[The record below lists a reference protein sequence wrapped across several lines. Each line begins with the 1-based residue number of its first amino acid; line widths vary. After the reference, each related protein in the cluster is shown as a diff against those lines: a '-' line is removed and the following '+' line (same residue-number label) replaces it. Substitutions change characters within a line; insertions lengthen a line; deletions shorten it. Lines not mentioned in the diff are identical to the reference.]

1 LPNALFSSRRR
12 AAPLI
17 VRGIV
22 ILLCIVAAWG
32 LARFA
37 ADQLVANRSARLLAE
52 ERSVATRLARG
63 TVHTVN
69 QDLILIRGIPQV
81 LAQIAQ
87 IQNAAAGI
95 ADHPL
100 TELPHEVVRERLLAN
115 PALKPV
121 NDLLRAAQLYFGADL
136 VWLGT
141 PDGVTIASSDA
152 REPNPLVGDNYGDR
166 AYFQSAILGTA
177 GQQYVIGRKTR
188 LPGIYFTAPVYQE
201 GRLVGAMVVKLGL
214 RRLSHWVD
222 TGASFI
228 TDVNGV
234 IVLANDPTFTG
245 LAVPDA
251 PVFKMTPA
259 ERRHLY
265 QQEDFTI
272 VPIENYDPAPGTP
285 FFLMSNPSDEPGAS
299 QGASR
304 GHEAH
309 HAPEEADLVRVR
321 PDNQPYLLESAPSMD
336 SELVIYTM
344 SEVPTLRSLF
354 IERQRYTWLVFG
366 LLLTS
371 AGALFLLIRH
381 LRRGKLQLSDT
392 LAKNAALE
400 HEVKYDALTGSLSR
414 GHFLKRLRS
423 EVHQANTTGVAACI
437 ILVDL
442 DHFKQ
447 INDTWGHALG
457 DTVLATFVRLC
468 HDSLREEDICG
479 RLGGEEF
486 AIILSGATEARAFD
500 AAERLREAVRAA
512 RINVDG
518 RALQFT
524 ISAGVAQWHTGDD
537 DNAWLQRA
545 DAALYLAKSRGR
557 DRCARES
564 DLRVLTRGG
573 S

>member
-1 LPNALFSSRRR
+1 M
-12 AAPLI
+12 
-17 VRGIV
+17 
-22 ILLCIVAAWG
+22 LLCVFAAWG

-81 LAQIAQ
+81 LAQISQ
-87 IQNAAAGI
+87 IQRAAADI

-100 TELPHEVVRERLLAN
+100 TELPHEMAREKLLAN
-115 PALKPV
+115 AALKPV
-121 NDLLRAAQLYFGADL
+121 NELLRAAQLYFGADL

-152 REPNPLVGDNYGDR
+152 KGPNPLVGDNYGDR
-166 AYFQSAILGTA
+166 GYFQAAVLGTA

-188 LPGIYFTAPVYQE
+188 LPGIYFTAPVYQD
-201 GRLVGAMVVKLGL
+201 GRLVGVMVVKLGL

-222 TGASFI
+222 TGASFV

-245 LAVPDA
+245 LAVPGA

-265 QQEDFTI
+265 QQDDFTV
-272 VPIENYDPAPGTP
+272 VPIEDYDPAPGTP
-285 FFLMSNPSDEPGAS
+285 PFLLPGTRGEP
-299 QGASR
+299 Q
-304 GHEAH
+304 AH
-309 HAPEEADLVRVR
+309 HDPDAADLVRVR
-321 PDNQPYLLESAPSMD
+321 PDNQPYLLESATSMD

-354 IERQRYTWLVFG
+354 IERQRYTVLMFG
-366 LLLTS
+366 LMLSS
-371 AGALFLLIRH
+371 AGALVLLIRH

-423 EVHQANTTGVAACI
+423 EVNQANTTGVPACI
-437 ILVDL
+437 VLVDL

-468 HDSLREEDICG
+468 HDSLREDDICG

-524 ISAGVAQWHTGDD
+524 ISAGVAQWHAGDD

-564 DLRVLTRGG
+564 DLRVLTGGG

>member
-1 LPNALFSSRRR
+1 MLNSFNTLFSRR
-12 AAPLI
+12 ATPVL
-17 VRGIV
+17 VRGV
-22 ILLCIVAAWG
+22 VMLLCVFAAWG

-81 LAQIAQ
+81 LAQISQ
-87 IQNAAAGI
+87 IQRAAADI

-100 TELPHEVVRERLLAN
+100 TELPHEMAREKLLAN
-115 PALKPV
+115 AALKPV
-121 NDLLRAAQLYFGADL
+121 NELLRAAQLYFGADL

-152 REPNPLVGDNYGDR
+152 KGPNPLVGDNYGDR
-166 AYFQSAILGTA
+166 GYFQAAVLGTA

-188 LPGIYFTAPVYQE
+188 LPGIYFTAPVYQD
-201 GRLVGAMVVKLGL
+201 GRLVGVMVVKLGL

-222 TGASFI
+222 TGASFV

-245 LAVPDA
+245 LAVPGA

-265 QQEDFTI
+265 QQDDFTV
-272 VPIENYDPAPGTP
+272 VPIEDYDPAPGTP
-285 FFLMSNPSDEPGAS
+285 PFLLPGTRGEP
-299 QGASR
+299 Q
-304 GHEAH
+304 AH
-309 HAPEEADLVRVR
+309 HDPDAADLVRVR

-354 IERQRYTWLVFG
+354 IERQRYTVLMFG
-366 LLLTS
+366 LMLSS
-371 AGALFLLIRH
+371 AGALVLLIRH

-423 EVHQANTTGVAACI
+423 EVNQANATGVPACI
-437 ILVDL
+437 VLVDL

-468 HDSLREEDICG
+468 HDSLREDDICG

-524 ISAGVAQWHTGDD
+524 ISAGVAQWHAGDD

-564 DLRVLTRGG
+564 DLRVLTGGG

>member
-1 LPNALFSSRRR
+1 MPLTNALFNPRRTASVFR
-12 AAPLI
+12 SGLAVL
-17 VRGIV
+17 VC
-22 ILLCIVAAWG
+22 ILVAWG

-37 ADQLVANRSARLLAE
+37 ADQLVANRSARLLFE
-52 ERSVATRLARG
+52 ERSVATRLAHG

-81 LAQIAQ
+81 LAQIEQ
-87 IQNAAAGI
+87 LQDAAASI
-95 ADHPL
+95 ATHPL
-100 TELPHEVVRERLLAN
+100 KGVPPDKARQTLLAN
-115 PALKPV
+115 AVLKPV

-152 REPNPLVGDNYGDR
+152 YTTSSLVGDNYGDR
-166 AYFQSAILGTA
+166 GYFNAAVLGGA
-177 GQQYVIGRKTR
+177 GQQYVIGRKTG
-188 LPGIYFTAPVYQE
+188 LPGIYFTAPVYRD
-201 GRLVGAMVVKLGL
+201 GLLVGVMVVKLGL
-214 RRLSHWVD
+214 RRLAHWVD
-222 TGASFI
+222 SGASFV
-228 TDVNGV
+228 TDTNGV

-245 LAVPDA
+245 LAVPGA
-251 PVFKMTPA
+251 EVFKLTRP

-265 QQEDFTI
+265 QQEDFT
-272 VPIENYDPAPGTP
+272 VAPIEDYDLSPGTP
-285 FFLMSNPSDEPGAS
+285 ELMQRA
-299 QGASR
+299 
-304 GHEAH
+304 HEEEEGEH
-309 HAPEEADLVRVR
+309 HARLVRVR
-321 PDNQPYLLESAPSMD
+321 PDNQPYLLEAEPSAD

-344 SEVPTLRSLF
+344 NEAPTLGSLS
-354 IERQRYTWLVFG
+354 IERRRYATLVFA
-366 LLLTS
+366 LLLSS
-371 AGALFLLIRH
+371 AGALWLLVRY
-381 LRRGKLQLSDT
+381 LRREKLQLTDT

-400 HEVKYDALTGSLSR
+400 HEVKYDALTGALSR
-414 GHFLKRLRS
+414 GHFLKRLRA
-423 EVHQANTTGVAACI
+423 EVSKADSTGAPTCV

-468 HDSLREEDICG
+468 HESLREDDICG

-486 AIILSGATEARAFD
+486 AIILSGATEARALE
-500 AAERLREAVRAA
+500 AAERLCESVRTA
-512 RINVDG
+512 RISVDS

-524 ISAGVAQWHTGDD
+524 ISAGVAQWHVGDD

-557 DRCARES
+557 DCCARES

>member
-1 LPNALFSSRRR
+1 MVYALLNRHH
-12 AAPLI
+12 AASAF
-17 VRGIV
+17 VRGLAVLVCVLI
-22 ILLCIVAAWG
+22 AWA

-37 ADQLVANRSARLLAE
+37 ADQLVANRAARLLYE
-52 ERSVATRLARG
+52 ERSIATRLAHG

-81 LAQIAQ
+81 LAQIEQ
-87 IQNAAAGI
+87 LQQAARTI
-95 ADHPL
+95 ATHPL
-100 TELPHEVVRERLLAN
+100 TNVPQEKARETLLAD
-115 PALKPV
+115 PVLKPV
-121 NDLLRAAQLYFGADL
+121 NELLRAAQLYFGADL

-141 PDGVTIASSDA
+141 PDGITIASSDFNSS
-152 REPNPLVGDNYGDR
+152 NPLIGDRYGDR
-166 AYFQSAILGTA
+166 AYFNAAVLGGS
-177 GQQYVIGRKTR
+177 GQQYVTGRKTG
-188 LPGIYFTAPVYQE
+188 LPGIYFTAPVYQD
-201 GRLVGAMVVKLGL
+201 GMLVGVVVVKLGI

-222 TGASFI
+222 SGASFI
-228 TDVNGV
+228 TDTNGV

-245 LAVPDA
+245 LAVPGA
-251 PVFKMTPA
+251 AVFKLSRT

-265 QQEDFTI
+265 LQEDFTV
-272 VPIENYDPAPGTP
+272 VPIESYDLAPGTP
-285 FFLMSNPSDEPGAS
+285 DFLRLTPDDEETTHNA
-299 QGASR
+299 R
-304 GHEAH
+304 
-309 HAPEEADLVRVR
+309 LVRVR
-321 PDNQPYLLESAPSMD
+321 PDNQPYLLEAEASSDGEM
-336 SELVIYTM
+336 VIYTM
-344 SEVPTLRSLF
+344 SEAPTLGSLSV
-354 IERQRYTWLVFG
+354 ERRRYAALVFA
-366 LLLTS
+366 LLLS
-371 AGALFLLIRH
+371 LAGASYLLVRY
-381 LRRGKLQLSDT
+381 LRREKLQLTNT

-400 HEVKYDALTGSLSR
+400 HEVKYDALTGALSR
-414 GHFLKRLRS
+414 GHFLKRLRA
-423 EVHQANTTGVAACI
+423 EVIQADAADVPTSV

-468 HDSLREEDICG
+468 HESLREDDICG

-486 AIILSGATEARAFD
+486 AIILSGAIEARAFD

-524 ISAGVAQWHTGDD
+524 ISAGVAQWHEGDD

-564 DLRVLTRGG
+564 DLRVLTRGEP
-573 S
+573 

>member
-1 LPNALFSSRRR
+1 M
-12 AAPLI
+12 
-17 VRGIV
+17 
-22 ILLCIVAAWG
+22 LLCVFAAWG

-81 LAQIAQ
+81 LAQISQ
-87 IQNAAAGI
+87 IQHAAADI

-100 TELPHEVVRERLLAN
+100 TELPHETAREKLLAN
-115 PALKPV
+115 AALKPV
-121 NDLLRAAQLYFGADL
+121 NELLRAAQLYFGADL

-152 REPNPLVGDNYGDR
+152 NSPNPLVGDNYGDR
-166 AYFQSAILGTA
+166 GYFQSAVLGTA

-188 LPGIYFTAPVYQE
+188 LPGIYFTAPVYRE
-201 GRLVGAMVVKLGL
+201 GRLVGVMVVKLGL

-222 TGASFI
+222 TGASFV

-245 LAVPDA
+245 LAVPGA
-251 PVFKMTPA
+251 PVFKMSPA

-265 QQEDFTI
+265 QQDYFTV
-272 VPIENYDPAPGTP
+272 VPIEDYDPAPGTP
-285 FFLMSNPSDEPGAS
+285 PFMLPGTRGEPQA
-299 QGASR
+299 Q
-304 GHEAH
+304 HE
-309 HAPEEADLVRVR
+309 PEAADLVRVR

-354 IERQRYTWLVFG
+354 IERQRYTVLMFG
-366 LLLTS
+366 LMLSS
-371 AGALFLLIRH
+371 AGALVLLIRH

-423 EVHQANTTGVAACI
+423 EVNQANTTGVPACI

-468 HDSLREEDICG
+468 HDSLREDDICG

-524 ISAGVAQWHTGDD
+524 ISAGVAQWHAGDD

>member
-1 LPNALFSSRRR
+1 MLNAFNTFLSRRR
-12 AAPLI
+12 AVPVL
-17 VRGIV
+17 VRGFV
-22 ILLCIVAAWG
+22 MLLCVFAAWG

-81 LAQIAQ
+81 LAQISQ
-87 IQNAAAGI
+87 IQHAAADI

-100 TELPHEVVRERLLAN
+100 TDLPHETAREKLLAN
-115 PALKPV
+115 AALKPV
-121 NDLLRAAQLYFGADL
+121 NELLRAAQLYFGADL

-152 REPNPLVGDNYGDR
+152 NSPNPLVGDNYGDR
-166 AYFQSAILGTA
+166 GYFQSAVLGTA

-188 LPGIYFTAPVYQE
+188 LPGIYFTAPVYQD
-201 GRLVGAMVVKLGL
+201 GRLVGVMVVKLGL

-222 TGASFI
+222 TGASFV

-245 LAVPDA
+245 LAVPGA
-251 PVFKMTPA
+251 PVFKMSPA

-265 QQEDFTI
+265 QQDYFTV
-272 VPIENYDPAPGTP
+272 VPIEDYDPAPGTP
-285 FFLMSNPSDEPGAS
+285 PFMLPGTGGEPQA
-299 QGASR
+299 QHDPDA
-304 GHEAH
+304 
-309 HAPEEADLVRVR
+309 ADLVRVR

-354 IERQRYTWLVFG
+354 IERQRYAVLMFG
-366 LLLTS
+366 LMLSS
-371 AGALFLLIRH
+371 AGALVLLIRH

-423 EVHQANTTGVAACI
+423 EVNQANATGVPACI

-447 INDTWGHALG
+447 INDTWGHGLG

-468 HDSLREEDICG
+468 HDSLREDDICG

-524 ISAGVAQWHTGDD
+524 ISAGVAQWHAGDD

>member
-1 LPNALFSSRRR
+1 MPLVNAPLSRRH
-12 AAPLI
+12 AASAFLCG
-17 VRGIV
+17 VV
-22 ILLCIVAAWG
+22 VLLCVLVAWG

-37 ADQLVANRSARLLAE
+37 ADQLVANRAARLLYE
-52 ERSVATRLARG
+52 ERSIATRLAHG

-69 QDLILIRGIPQV
+69 QDLMLIRGIPQV
-81 LAQIAQ
+81 LAQIEQ
-87 IQNAAAGI
+87 IQSAANAI
-95 ADHPL
+95 ATHPL
-100 TELPHEVVRERLLAN
+100 TEVAQDKARQMLLAN
-115 PALKPV
+115 PVLKPV
-121 NDLLRAAQLYFGADL
+121 NELLRAAQLYFGADL

-141 PDGVTIASSDA
+141 PDGITIASSDFNST
-152 REPNPLVGDNYGDR
+152 NPLIADRYGDR
-166 AYFQSAILGTA
+166 DYFNTAVLGGA
-177 GQQYVIGRKTR
+177 GQQYVTGRKTGM
-188 LPGIYFTAPVYQE
+188 PGMYFTAPVYQE
-201 GRLVGAMVVKLGL
+201 GILVGVVVVKLGI

-222 TGASFI
+222 SGASFI
-228 TDVNGV
+228 TDKNGV

-245 LAVPDA
+245 LAVPGA
-251 PVFKMTPA
+251 AVFNLSRP

-265 QQEDFTI
+265 MQEDFTV
-272 VPIENYDPAPGTP
+272 VPIENYDLTPGTP
-285 FFLMSNPSDEPGAS
+285 NFLQVGPDDEDNKHSA
-299 QGASR
+299 R
-304 GHEAH
+304 
-309 HAPEEADLVRVR
+309 LVRVR
-321 PDNQPYLLESAPSMD
+321 PDNQPYLLDVEPSSDGDM
-336 SELVIYTM
+336 VIYTM
-344 SEVPTLRSLF
+344 SEAPTLGSLL
-354 IERQRYTWLVFG
+354 IERRRYALLVFA
-366 LLLTS
+366 LLLSS
-371 AGALFLLIRH
+371 AGALYLLVRY
-381 LRRGKLQLSDT
+381 LRREKLQLTDT

-400 HEVKYDALTGSLSR
+400 HEVKYDALTGALSR
-414 GHFLKRLRS
+414 GHFLKRLRA
-423 EVHQANTTGVAACI
+423 EVMQADSANVPTSV

-468 HDSLREEDICG
+468 HESLREDDICG

-500 AAERLREAVRAA
+500 AAERLREAVRES

-518 RALQFT
+518 RTLQFT

-557 DRCARES
+557 DGCARES